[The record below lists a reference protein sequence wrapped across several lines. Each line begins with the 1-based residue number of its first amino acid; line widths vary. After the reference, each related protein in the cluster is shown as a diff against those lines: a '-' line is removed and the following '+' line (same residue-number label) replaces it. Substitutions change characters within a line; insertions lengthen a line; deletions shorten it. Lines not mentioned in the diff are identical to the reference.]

1 MLKNFVIF
9 TIQLFKL
16 VNYEKNNDFSGG
28 VLTLVACSD
37 EIYNDV
43 QNTEESMYSTNSFN
57 ENNPGYYYP
66 GAGFPPNGPGEN
78 YFSPWDIKYRHEVIP
93 TYTIMNT
100 VGSEHFSIFELHIT
114 PYIGLA
120 YYDGVNDGRYHDA
133 YQASI
138 NPPALIADLTNGNYP
153 NLYQMGNEIGE
164 LIPAKPIV
172 LDGSSIDHSE
182 VSISSYADHCPV
194 NPHTPGSS
202 PGWNPHDRYFDI
214 SHIATPQEQT
224 LLAAY
229 GKVFFY
235 EYSIILKST
244 GAVVGNGYIQ
254 VENKTIQDPITYT
267 YWEDTFVNNAYVPGQ
282 GHVGNLRYYHNTAAP
297 APFTEWL
304 HNGTSP
310 QVWCDSREVDYELEY
325 SHENNFF
332 GAGAPYK
339 ISLEMG
345 MGVGL
350 WQTSGHVISIGM

>member
-1 MLKNFVIF
+1 M
-9 TIQLFKL
+9 
-16 VNYEKNNDFSGG
+16 
-28 VLTLVACSD
+28 
-37 EIYNDV
+37 YNDV
-43 QNTEESMYSTNSFN
+43 ENTEESMYSTNSFN
-57 ENNPGYYYP
+57 ENNPGYYEP

-100 VGSEHFSIFELHIT
+100 VGSEHFSIFELHLT

-120 YYDGVNDGRYHDA
+120 YYDGINDGRYHDA

-214 SHIATPQEQT
+214 SHIATPQEQN

-235 EYSIILKST
+235 EYSVILKST

-254 VENKTIQDPITYT
+254 VENKTIQDPINNT
-267 YWEDTFVNNAYVPGQ
+267 YWEDTFVGNAYVPGQ
-282 GHVGNLRYYHNTAAP
+282 GHVGKLRYYHNTTTAIF
-297 APFTEWL
+297 PFTEWQ
-304 HNGTSP
+304 HNLTWP
-310 QVWCDSREVDYELEY
+310 DVWCDSREVDYELEY